1 MTLAYQ
7 LTPTSGEPLVAARL
21 STELG
26 REIDS
31 RLAATA
37 ELAERLRLISAL
49 VPERF
54 VVTLISRLFASA
66 SDIESIALI
75 IRFRKTCCS

>member
-1 MTLAYQ
+1 MRFDDGADDRKSHAHALRFCREERIEDTLRSPVTIPGPVS
-7 LTPTSGEPLVAARL
+7 L
-21 STELG
+21 
-26 REIDS
+26 I
-31 RLAATA
+31 
-37 ELAERLRLISAL
+37 LISAL
-49 VPERF
+49 VLERF